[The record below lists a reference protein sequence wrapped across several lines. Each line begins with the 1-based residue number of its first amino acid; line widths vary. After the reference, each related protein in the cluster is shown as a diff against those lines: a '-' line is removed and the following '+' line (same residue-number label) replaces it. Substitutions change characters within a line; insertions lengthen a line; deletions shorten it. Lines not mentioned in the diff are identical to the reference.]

1 MDESGV
7 AVPPELRELF
17 EMLYERVEILTG
29 WNLTS
34 GRQGSLEIV
43 RDGAGYTLYGK
54 GKFMLGDLG
63 EGRPEHSR

>member
-1 MDESGV
+1 MAEDAGV
-7 AVPPELRELF
+7 QVPPELRELF
-17 EMLYERVEILTG
+17 EIVFERVEQLTR

-54 GKFMLGDLG
+54 GKFTLGDLST
-63 EGRPEHSR
+63 EPRA